1 MGVALFIVPEREV
14 DGLDTLV
21 DGKALAHLKDLDGL
35 AHKAGV
41 RPLMEF
47 FSAGPDDLLGILGE
61 EGDDG
66 EMHLPAGIELPEVAW
81 FDAAAGLV
89 TIRGLLRHLADHP
102 EKDVLPGL
110 TREGVGADWLVEDL
124 LGFEEV
130 LLGLDREGVRWH
142 LSVDL

>member
-14 DGLDTLV
+14 EGLDTFV
-21 DGKALAHLKDLDGL
+21 DGKALAHVKDLDGL
-35 AHKAGV
+35 AREAGV

-66 EMHLPAGIELPEVAW
+66 EMHLPAGIEPPEVAW
-81 FDAAAGLV
+81 FDARDGLV
-89 TIRGLLRHLADHP
+89 TIRGLLRHLADHS

-110 TREGVGADWLVEDL
+110 TREGVGADRLVED
-124 LGFEEV
+124 
-130 LLGLDREGVRWH
+130 
-142 LSVDL
+142 